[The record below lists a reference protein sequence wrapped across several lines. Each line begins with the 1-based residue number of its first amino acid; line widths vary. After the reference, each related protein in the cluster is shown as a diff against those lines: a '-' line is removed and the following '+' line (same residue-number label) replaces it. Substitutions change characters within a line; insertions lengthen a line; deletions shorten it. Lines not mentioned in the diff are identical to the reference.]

1 VTTIRPSR
9 PLRPSALKS
18 DNLVQE
24 VSDLRQVLL
33 DGMRSTATKGVS
45 MRKFNLMTAATL
57 AAFLLLAGC
66 HTTSGVGKDLSS
78 AGGAITKSADKH
90 SY

>member
-1 VTTIRPSR
+1 
-9 PLRPSALKS
+9 
-18 DNLVQE
+18 
-24 VSDLRQVLL
+24 
-33 DGMRSTATKGVS
+33 

-57 AAFLLLAGC
+57 AAFLLLTAC

-78 AGGAITKSADKH
+78 AGGAITKSADQH